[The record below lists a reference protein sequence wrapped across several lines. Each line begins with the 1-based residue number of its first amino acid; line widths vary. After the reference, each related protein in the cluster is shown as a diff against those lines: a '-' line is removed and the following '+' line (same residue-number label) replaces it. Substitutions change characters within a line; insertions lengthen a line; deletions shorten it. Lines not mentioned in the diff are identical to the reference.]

1 MISSN
6 QLVAT
11 WGLALPIAQGAL
23 SLVPD
28 PPIQCDACG
37 AWNREREPFRIFGDT
52 YYVGVEGLS
61 AVLIA
66 SAAGHLRSPIRLS
79 A

>member
-37 AWNREREPFRIFGDT
+37 ACNREREPFRIFGDT
-52 YYVGVEGLS
+52 YYV
-61 AVLIA
+61 ANLICL
-66 SAAGHLRSPIRLS
+66 GFRSQDIRLIVNS
-79 A
+79 QLPPT